1 MTADASP
8 PGQCSACADEY
19 RTLVENCREGI
30 FRTDARGV
38 LVFVNLRAA
47 ELLGYA
53 VDELLGRHFTEID
66 FGDDLPRV
74 QRNFEINQGGATGL
88 SEYRIRRKDGSYVW
102 IAVSSVPVFDANGA
116 FLGLTGFAAD
126 IDERKRREEVAA
138 QERRLLRLIAGDAP
152 LVEVLDD
159 LCLTLQSLAPRPLR
173 CAVLQAKME
182 TDSLVCLSAPAMPE
196 HFRQDGARSISTG
209 GTACARAV
217 RTLQPI
223 IVADIEEENVPED
236 VLQLRRQYGYG
247 AVWSHPIVQDGHALG
262 TLAFL
267 PEASGL
273 PCEDEVHLIEF
284 GVQVARLALAH
295 ERTKQALRISEQR
308 FRDFTDLAADWYWEQ
323 DAGFRFTEV
332 SYGPGSRP
340 ALPPYYNTG
349 SIGKSRWELPYVN
362 ASEAFWEEHRR
373 LLAAGKPFSDLQL
386 QRRDSDGDI
395 RTVEI
400 SGQPLFDAAGRLL
413 GYRGV
418 GRDITERVRAEAQ
431 VRELNATL
439 EERVRA
445 RTTEL
450 EAANQELDA
459 YNYSVS
465 HDLRA
470 PLRSVEGFSQALLED
485 YANALDDNG
494 RDYLQRIGA
503 ATKRMGVL
511 IDAMFHL
518 SRLTRSLMQIR
529 NVDLSAKAWAIIE
542 DLRLADPARQVDVK
556 IAPDIAV
563 EGDPDLLRIVLA
575 NLLDNA
581 WKYTARAGQARIEF
595 GVVDEREASPVY
607 FVRDNGDGFDM
618 RFADKLFKLFQRLH
632 REDDFAGHGVG
643 LATVQRIVR
652 RHGGRIWAE
661 SAKGQGAAFY
671 FSLWNDDAIRRIA
684 EADFQQRLA

>member
-1 MTADASP
+1 MTENDIPPAQQGLCADACRALFEHS
-8 PGQCSACADEY
+8 
-19 RTLVENCREGI
+19 REGI
-30 FRTDARGV
+30 FRVDAQGV
-38 LVFVNLRAA
+38 LVFVNRRAA
-47 ELLGYA
+47 EMFCCSD
-53 VDELLGRHFTEID
+53 DELVGKRFFELHFGE
-66 FGDDLPRV
+66 DLSRAK
-74 QRNFEINQGGATGL
+74 RNFEARRLGESGL
-88 SEYRIRRKDGSYVW
+88 SDYRVRRKDGTSVW
-102 IAVSSVPVFDANGA
+102 IAVSSTPVFDDDGV
-116 FLGLTGFAAD
+116 FLGLTGFVSD
-126 IDERKRREEVAA
+126 IDARKRQEEISE
-138 QERRLLRLIAGDAP
+138 QERRLLRRIASDAS
-152 LVEVLDD
+152 LLEILDD
-159 LCLTLQSLAPRPLR
+159 LCLTLQKLASHPLR
-173 CAVLQAKME
+173 GAIMAADDGGTVLRCLTAP
-182 TDSLVCLSAPAMPE
+182 SLPTA
-196 HFRQDGARSISTG
+196 FRQYAVYSIPEGAS
-209 GTACARAV
+209 ACARAL
-217 RTLQPI
+217 RTGQPVNI
-223 IVADIEEENVPED
+223 EDALNEDAPAQVLADRH
-236 VLQLRRQYGYG
+236 QFGYG
-247 AVWSHPIVQDGHALG
+247 AIWSYPILQEGHGLG
-262 TLAFL
+262 TLALMPDL
-267 PEASGL
+267 PGTPSA
-273 PCEDEVHLIEF
+273 EDARLIEF
-284 GVQVARLALAH
+284 GVEVARLALAH
-295 ERTKQALRISEQR
+295 DRDAKALRESEQR
-308 FRDFTDLAADWYWEQ
+308 FRDFTKLAADWYWEQ
-323 DAGFRFTEV
+323 DAEFRFTEV

-340 ALPPYYNTG
+340 ALPPYYDVG
-349 SIGKSRWELPYVN
+349 SIGKCRWELPYVN

-386 QRRDSDGDI
+386 QRRDTDGDI

-400 SGQPLFDAAGRLL
+400 SGQPLLDAAGRLK

-445 RTTEL
+445 RTSEL
-450 EAANQELDA
+450 ESANQELDA

-485 YANALDDNG
+485 YADALDDSG

-529 NVDLSAKAWAIIE
+529 KVDLSANAWAIIE
-542 DLRLADPARQVDVK
+542 DLRHADPARQVDVMV
-556 IAPDIAV
+556 ASDMAA
-563 EGDPDLLRIVLA
+563 EGDSDLLRIVLA

-595 GVVDEREASPVY
+595 GVVDESAASPVF

-632 REDDFAGHGVG
+632 REDDFDGHGVG

-671 FSLWNDDAIRRIA
+671 FTLWNDAALRRIA

>member
-1 MTADASP
+1 M
-8 PGQCSACADEY
+8 
-19 RTLVENCREGI
+19 
-30 FRTDARGV
+30 
-38 LVFVNLRAA
+38 
-47 ELLGYA
+47 
-53 VDELLGRHFTEID
+53 
-66 FGDDLPRV
+66 
-74 QRNFEINQGGATGL
+74 
-88 SEYRIRRKDGSYVW
+88 
-102 IAVSSVPVFDANGA
+102 
-116 FLGLTGFAAD
+116 
-126 IDERKRREEVAA
+126 
-138 QERRLLRLIAGDAP
+138 
-152 LVEVLDD
+152 
-159 LCLTLQSLAPRPLR
+159 
-173 CAVLQAKME
+173 
-182 TDSLVCLSAPAMPE
+182 
-196 HFRQDGARSISTG
+196 
-209 GTACARAV
+209 
-217 RTLQPI
+217 
-223 IVADIEEENVPED
+223 
-236 VLQLRRQYGYG
+236 
-247 AVWSHPIVQDGHALG
+247 
-262 TLAFL
+262 
-267 PEASGL
+267 
-273 PCEDEVHLIEF
+273 
-284 GVQVARLALAH
+284 
-295 ERTKQALRISEQR
+295 
-308 FRDFTDLAADWYWEQ
+308 
-323 DAGFRFTEV
+323 
-332 SYGPGSRP
+332 
-340 ALPPYYNTG
+340 
-349 SIGKSRWELPYVN
+349 
-362 ASEAFWEEHRR
+362 
-373 LLAAGKPFSDLQL
+373 QL
-386 QRRDSDGDI
+386 QRLDADGDI

-450 EAANQELDA
+450 ESANQELDA

>member
-1 MTADASP
+1 MMGNGLAPEQCEPDFDA
-8 PGQCSACADEY
+8 Y
-19 RTLVENCREGI
+19 RALLEHSREGI
-30 FRTDARGV
+30 FRVDAQGV
-38 LVFVNLRAA
+38 LVFVNQRAA
-47 ELLGYA
+47 DLFGCT
-53 VDELLGRHFTEID
+53 VDELAGKNFFDLH
-66 FGDDLPRV
+66 FGDDLPRAKK
-74 QRNFEINQGGATGL
+74 NFASRRLGEAGL
-88 SEYRIRRKDGSYVW
+88 SEYHVRRKDGTFIW
-102 IAVSSVPVFDANGA
+102 IAVSSTPVFGAGGA
-116 FLGLTGFAAD
+116 FLGLTGFASD
-126 IDERKRREEVAA
+126 IDERKRREEISE
-138 QERRLLRLIAGDAP
+138 QERRLLRRIAGDAS
-152 LVEVLDD
+152 LAEVLAD
-159 LCLTLQSLAPRPLR
+159 LCKTLEATSRRPLR
-173 CAVLQAKME
+173 CTVMLADAARNRLECIAAPSLPQA
-182 TDSLVCLSAPAMPE
+182 
-196 HFRQDGARSISTG
+196 FRDNRAITQLEG
-209 GTACARAV
+209 GDTACAQAV
-217 RTLQPI
+217 RSGLPVIVPDTSAASVSPTLS
-223 IVADIEEENVPED
+223 DM
-236 VLQLRRQYGYG
+236 RQAFGFG
-247 AVWSHPIVQDGHALG
+247 AVWSYPIIQDDRTLG
-262 TLAFL
+262 TLVLL
-267 PEASGL
+267 PLATGAPDE
-273 PCEDEVHLIEF
+273 EDRQVVDFAL
-284 GVQVARLALAH
+284 QVARLAMAH
-295 ERTKQALRISEQR
+295 DLSTKALRISEQR
-308 FRDFTDLAADWYWEQ
+308 LSDYAGMAADWFWEQ
-323 DAGFRFTEV
+323 DAEFRFTEV

-340 ALPPYYNTG
+340 ALPPYCNAG
-349 SIGKSRWELPYVN
+349 SLGKCRWELPYVN
-362 ASEAFWEEHRR
+362 ASEAFWEAHRR
-373 LLAAGKPFSDLQL
+373 LLAAGKPFSNLQL
-386 QRRDSDGDI
+386 QRLDADGDI

-450 EAANQELDA
+450 ESANQELDA

-529 NVDLSAKAWAIIE
+529 KVDLSAKARAIIE
-542 DLRLADPARQVDVK
+542 DLRHADPARQVDVK
-556 IAPDIAV
+556 VAPDIAV

-595 GVVDEREASPVY
+595 GVVYEREASPVC

-643 LATVQRIVR
+643 LATVQ
-652 RHGGRIWAE
+652 
-661 SAKGQGAAFY
+661 
-671 FSLWNDDAIRRIA
+671 
-684 EADFQQRLA
+684 